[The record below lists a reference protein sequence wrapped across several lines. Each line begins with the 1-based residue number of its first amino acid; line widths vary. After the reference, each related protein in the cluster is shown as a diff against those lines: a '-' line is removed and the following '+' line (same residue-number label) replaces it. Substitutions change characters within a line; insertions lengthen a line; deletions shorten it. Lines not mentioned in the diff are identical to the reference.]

1 MINIRQMSFYRPFQ
15 IEVES
20 ESQKNEIVQYLTE
33 KGCEKEKDYE
43 IHKDWGWLMVS
54 SENVRKVVDFCLKN
68 KIDFQFNF

>member
-1 MINIRQMSFYRPFQ
+1 MIKIRQMSFYRPFH

-33 KGCEKEKDYE
+33 KGCEKGKDFE

-54 SENVRKVVDFCLKN
+54 EKNVRKVVDFCLKN
-68 KIDFQFNF
+68 KIDFQLNF